1 MSEQNKELQITPG
14 IAKHVADSAMI
25 GRFSI
30 WAGSSPTAVTTI
42 RNDIP
47 EAEANNNAT
56 LYADAHNT
64 YNTCKKL
71 PFALLRERDNLRNF
85 IENIIGKECWNRVEY
100 LDGGDVQDEA
110 ERMGIL
116 VQVPHAIPCEDELCG
131 CEGEDVDYL
140 YNFAWRVSTLNTEKA

>member
-1 MSEQNKELQITPG
+1 MSEHNKPLLSDEHL
-14 IAKHVADSAMI
+14 IATDDRVRRATLSNLDGLKMVRDHY
-25 GRFSI
+25 
-30 WAGSSPTAVTTI
+30 
-42 RNDIP
+42 
-47 EAEANNNAT
+47 EANITKDRELIQT
-56 LYADAHNT
+56 LEADHA
-64 YNTCKKL
+64 
-71 PFALLRERDNLRNF
+71 ALLRERDNLRNF
-85 IENIIGKECWNRVEY
+85 IENIIKNECWNRVEY

>member
-1 MSEQNKELQITPG
+1 MSEQTKEQSVWHDKDDTLESKVYQ
-14 IAKHVADSAMI
+14 AI
-25 GRFSI
+25 G
-30 WAGSSPTAVTTI
+30 AGSMCWSETPKGVFDSDNAKKYGDALWKAI
-42 RNDIP
+42 
-47 EAEANNNAT
+47 EAERS
-56 LYADAHNT
+56 
-64 YNTCKKL
+64 
-71 PFALLRERDNLRNF
+71 ALLRERDNLRNF